1 MLFILHI
8 ILIIRNIQQYISIF
22 MTTLLLILL
31 NNLAICTYFSVHC
44 EVAKFP
50 LRALLETKRPTNR
63 SCIATTINCAISR
76 QTTSQDVCMVSTAVS
91 IFYFHSPHHI
101 KCLLV
106 AALQNSRAQRIYNK
120 RTS

>member
-1 MLFILHI
+1 M
-8 ILIIRNIQQYISIF
+8 QQYISIF

-50 LRALLETKRPTNR
+50 LRAQLETKRPTNR

-91 IFYFHSPHHI
+91 IFYFHSPHLT
-101 KCLLV
+101 KCLLQV
-106 AALQNSRAQRIYNK
+106 ACLHNSVACPIKGQAPSNRFGRLLYL
-120 RTS
+120 